1 MDTEAFGGGDS
12 QHPRGVVSIRIHTE
26 EQLENNTKSFVLP
39 SGSLRGASYC

>member
-26 EQLENNTKSFVLP
+26 EQLENTTQNHSSFRIT
-39 SGSLRGASYC
+39 GS